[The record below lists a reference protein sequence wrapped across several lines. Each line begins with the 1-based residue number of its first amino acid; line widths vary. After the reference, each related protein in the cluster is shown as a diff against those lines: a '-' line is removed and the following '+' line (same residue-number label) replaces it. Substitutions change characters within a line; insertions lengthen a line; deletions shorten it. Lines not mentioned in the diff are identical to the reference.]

1 LTEEDLWRFR
11 ADPKS
16 FAILA
21 FSRPVGI
28 DSAQFWVSTCS
39 TCMWKIQVRTLQTIG
54 ATMSGPVSADF
65 FQDLKDGKLRLLT
78 SKVRTDDTLLLAF
91 RGTSINIYYRGGSIL
106 RLVCGNGNYTTHFDR
121 NYAKGS
127 ADPLLDKL
135 PTVIG
140 TEADCVVWLEA
151 IPSLKEIMNSFFAT
165 HAKSEREFQQLVA
178 WENNRSAVSN
188 TTEYFITDIEY
199 ADVKRNARLDMLGL
213 RWLSADRKNGL
224 RCSPVFVEMKY
235 GIGAYD
241 GGSGIAKHI
250 ADLNAILSDQ
260 ATRDHLNLTI
270 AAQFNQLSGLDLVRF
285 NRSTKV
291 DQVTVTG
298 DPEVV
303 FLLANH
309 NPRSRTLLNTLEN
322 VEESPHFKL
331 RFFAASFAGYGMHD
345 SCMMNLTE
353 FKERVSSYLN

>member
-1 LTEEDLWRFR
+1 
-11 ADPKS
+11 
-16 FAILA
+16 
-21 FSRPVGI
+21 
-28 DSAQFWVSTCS
+28 
-39 TCMWKIQVRTLQTIG
+39 
-54 ATMSGPVSADF
+54 MSGPVSTEF
-65 FQDLKDGKLRLLT
+65 FQDLKDGKLRQLT

-91 RGTSINIYYRGGSIL
+91 RGNSINVYYRGGSIL
-106 RLVCGNGNYTTHFDR
+106 RLACGNGSKNYTAHFDC

-127 ADPLLDKL
+127 ADHLVDKL
-135 PTVIG
+135 PKVIG
-140 TEADCVVWLEA
+140 TEADCVIWLEA
-151 IPSLKEIMNSFFAT
+151 IPLLKEIMNSFFAT

-178 WENNRSAVSN
+178 WENNRSSISN
-188 TTEYFITDIEY
+188 ATEYFITDIEY
-199 ADVKRNARLDMLGL
+199 ADMKHSARLDMLGL
-213 RWLSADRKNGL
+213 RWLSADRKNGS
-224 RCSPVFVEMKY
+224 RCSPVFIEMKY

-241 GGSGIAKHI
+241 GDAGIAEHI

-260 ATRDHLNLTI
+260 RTRDQLNLTI

-285 NRSTKV
+285 NRSIKV
-291 DQVTVTG
+291 DQIRVTG

-309 NPRSRTLLNTLEN
+309 NPRSRKLLNTLET
-322 VEESPHFKL
+322 VKESPHFKL